1 MEATAFVVLCG
12 NASTAPDRIVGP
24 FESEAAATIWAA
36 SQPDQPARYAA
47 PMPLTPL
54 S

>member
-1 MEATAFVVLCG
+1 MAPSAYVVLCG
-12 NASTAPDRIVGP
+12 NAASAPDRIVGP

-54 S
+54 P